1 MQHHAAWAF
10 IIVDMMGENTD
21 YADVLEVGSAGIGDV
36 DQRFSHDRISE
47 NERVK
52 YERYGMR
59 YV

>member
-1 MQHHAAWAF
+1 MPMFWRWVQL
-10 IIVDMMGENTD
+10 V
-21 YADVLEVGSAGIGDV
+21 SGDV
-36 DQRFSHDRISE
+36 GQRFSHDRISE